1 MMKDTNNKIIIYIF
15 FVLLIII
22 LTVGLTYAYFAAVI
36 QNNESISTKGS
47 SAKLSITYENDTEN
61 GTIIGEK
68 IIPGWNETKKFTITG
83 ENTNKDNIDL
93 TYDIVMIIIKND
105 FKSGELIY
113 TLEGNNYKIENQ
125 PIQNTSQDSKFSLF
139 PSNTT
144 KPYFPGGTI
153 SQTHSY
159 TLTIEY
165 PNLPNTPQYSEGQE
179 FSGYIS
185 IESTTQL
192 KR

>member
-1 MMKDTNNKIIIYIF
+1 MMTKTNNKIILYIF
-15 FVLLIII
+15 FVLLLII

-36 QNNESISTKGS
+36 QNNESISTTGS

-68 IIPGWNETKKFTITG
+68 IIPGWNEIKKFTITG
-83 ENTNKDNIDL
+83 ENTNKENIDL
-93 TYDIVMIIIKND
+93 TYDIVMVIIKND

-113 TLEGNNYKIENQ
+113 NLEGNNYKIENQ
-125 PIQNTSQDSKFSLF
+125 PISNSDNKLSLF
-139 PSNTT
+139 PINVN

-179 FSGYIS
+179 FSGYI
-185 IESTTQL
+185 IVESTTQL